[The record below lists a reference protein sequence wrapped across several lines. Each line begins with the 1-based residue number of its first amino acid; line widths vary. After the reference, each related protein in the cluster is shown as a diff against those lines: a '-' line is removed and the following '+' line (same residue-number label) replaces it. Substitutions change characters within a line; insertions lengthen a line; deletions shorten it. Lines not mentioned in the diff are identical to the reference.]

1 MSQDIPARTSDNPA
15 RNAVHAA
22 LNRPGYRFAVHG
34 TTRERFRGRR
44 NRRSESGR
52 SRSVRESRSPALPPY
67 VAHNVVEFDLA
78 NFAVPERLHS
88 VFRILEA
95 EGGPGTGTDRITYA
109 DFDHTEIYAALR
121 HLCRKLTAKDYTPHE
136 TREVRLPKGDGR
148 FRELQLHRILD
159 RVVAKALQLALDAY
173 WRTRLP
179 RLGKDVP
186 KLYADMQREM
196 QQTGAR
202 FLVVSDIRDCFPS
215 APVDDVLECHR
226 RHFSNEDLLWL
237 IETIVRG
244 HEGPGHTTGLYQ
256 GSPYS
261 PVAME
266 LLLHSSLDS
275 RFGTRYRAI
284 PFLLRYADNLNVV
297 CRSEREGREALRFC
311 EGILGDLNFSLK
323 AERPPMDSPMDLRR
337 QHHSRKVL
345 GLNPSWRNGQLH
357 FAIPETAFTDLREG
371 MAQSIIQPHPRDMA
385 MAVATGWLNAMGPA
399 LTNAV
404 LPATVDRV
412 TSIARTCGF
421 YELPSHILQQRCLA
435 AYSRWLELTS
445 EGSAASDA

>member
-1 MSQDIPARTSDNPA
+1 M
-15 RNAVHAA
+15 
-22 LNRPGYRFAVHG
+22 
-34 TTRERFRGRR
+34 
-44 NRRSESGR
+44 
-52 SRSVRESRSPALPPY
+52 VRD
-67 VAHNVVEFDLA
+67 VNQFDLSD
-78 NFAVPERLHS
+78 FATPERLHS
-88 VFRILEA
+88 VFRILQA
-95 EGGPGTGTDRITYA
+95 EGGPGTGTDWITYA
-109 DFDHTEIYAALR
+109 DFDHSEIYAALR
-121 HLCRKLTAKDYTPHE
+121 PLCRKLAAKDYTPHE

-159 RVVAKALQLALDAY
+159 RVVAKALQRALDPY
-173 WRTRLP
+173 WRTQLP

-186 KLYADMQREM
+186 NLYADMQRGM
-196 QQTGAR
+196 QQTCAR

-215 APVDDVLECHR
+215 APIDAVLECHR
-226 RHFSNEDLLWL
+226 RHFSNTDLLWL

-244 HEGPGHTTGLYQ
+244 HDGPGHTTGLYQ

-266 LLLHSSLDS
+266 LLLHTLLDAS
-275 RFGTRYRAI
+275 FGTRYRVI
-284 PFLLRYADNLNVV
+284 PFLLRYVDNLNIT
-297 CRSEREGREALRFC
+297 CRNEREGREALRFC
-311 EGILGDLNFSLK
+311 ERILGDLNFSLK
-323 AERPPMDSPMDLRR
+323 AERSPMDSPMDLRR

-371 MAQSIIQPHPRDMA
+371 IAKSIILPHPRNMA

-399 LTNAV
+399 LTNAA

-412 TSIARTCGF
+412 ISIARTCGF
-421 YELPSHILQQRCLA
+421 YELPSSALQQCCQT

-445 EGSAASDA
+445 EGGPARDA